1 MAPGG
6 KKAFGGRAMKRYF
19 FASIF
24 LASALVVSG
33 QEFEPED
40 PGIVLPPVLLEIED
54 ISAEQ
59 VDAELPE
66 IGALLEESL
75 DVPLPEPP
83 EIEVPVEL
91 LSLEE
96 GDGVFAPAETGAAEE
111 AEPASFFSSGRI
123 GLGNMNHIVGDVS
136 LYKLGLEPH
145 FYIQFIHERYD
156 GYNFRP
162 PGAGFF
168 HQHDIVNGNFSFRSE
183 TFLLDASVNYEESTD
198 GLQGLV
204 DRSSFMHRT
213 LWGDAAFTV
222 PAEGL
227 LSFTVELQS
236 SWSGETVSGTNPIN
250 SSEVI
255 LSPFVKGGLHAS
267 PLTLYLAGGY
277 ELRFT
282 TGGQTAF
289 HRIDSALNADFQFD
303 GDLSFGGDVGID
315 WNSLRGIDVPFSVY
329 AKKGFSGILDLS
341 LSGGYERDQVA
352 YYSLWEEN
360 SFYRLNPDHPFPERV
375 RWYAGA
381 DIAWYIRPLLSLSGG
396 VEFSRYLQDLRPESA
411 YDPESGMLLFT
422 QTPSLLL
429 TTKADIRWETLE
441 WFSLHAYW
449 EGGFLDVNPFLP
461 SHTFGIFL
469 ELRSKNGKWSGGVT
483 GDLPVYRSVEM
494 PEIGLHLSFAPAP
507 GVEFSLRGA
516 DLLSPLMSENRTI
529 WGFYETPGLSVLFTT
544 SISL

>member
-1 MAPGG
+1 
-6 KKAFGGRAMKRYF
+6 MKRF
-19 FASIF
+19 FLASIF
-24 LASALVVSG
+24 LASALAVSG

-66 IGALLEESL
+66 IGGIPEESL

-96 GDGVFAPAETGAAEE
+96 GNGVSAPEETGAAEG

-162 PGAGFF
+162 AGAGFF

-183 TFLLDASVNYEESTD
+183 NFLLDASLNYEESTD

-204 DRSSFMHRT
+204 DRSSFVNRT

-227 LSFTVELQS
+227 LSFTAELQS
-236 SWSGETVSGTNPIN
+236 SWSGETVSGADPIN

-255 LSPFVKGGLHAS
+255 LSPFVKGGLHIS
-267 PLTLYLAGGY
+267 PLTLYLSGAY

-282 TGGQTAF
+282 TGSPAAF

-303 GDLSFGGDVGID
+303 GDLSFGGDVGIA
-315 WNSLRGIDVPFSVY
+315 WNSLRGIDVPFFVY
-329 AKKGFSGILDLS
+329 VKKGFSGIFDLS
-341 LSGGYERDQVA
+341 LSGGYERNQVT
-352 YYSLWEEN
+352 YYNLWEEN

-375 RWYAGA
+375 RWYGAA

-429 TTKADIRWETLE
+429 ATKADIRWETLE

-469 ELRSKNGKWSGGVT
+469 ELRSKNNKWSGGVT
-483 GDLPVYRSVEM
+483 GELPIYSTVEV
-494 PEIGLHLSFAPAP
+494 PEFGLHLSFAPAP

-516 DLLSPLMSENRTI
+516 DLLSPFIPENRTI